1 DKLGSGI
8 GYSKW
13 KNIAGRTYNRFM
25 INISKKC
32 KGVTAVSEQTKKD
45 LTTYL
50 DIPEEK
56 IKVIRSGIRL
66 DLIPM
71 KKKDKTFRVGYLG
84 ALDRRKRVGL
94 LIGAFK
100 ASELGELA
108 IGGSGLDESILK
120 GLAEGDKRIKFL
132 GRHDNETQLLIA
144 GTGVDEQKLRA
155 LAQGDDRITFEG
167 RIPDDKL
174 VDFYNSLDVFI
185 FPTWVEGYGLP
196 IVEAMACKK
205 PVIVLFDASIP
216 WDIKKRC
223 VIVDRLD
230 YVLANQTYLT
240 RLCKSVNIED
250 NYRWAKE
257 HDWDKTVD
265 EYIKIY
271 EEILS

>member
-32 KGVTAVSEQTKKD
+32 KGVTAVSEQTKED

-50 DIPEEK
+50 DVPEKK

-71 KKKDKTFRVGYLG
+71 KRKDKTFRVGYLG
-84 ALDRRKRVGL
+84 QLDRRKRIHL
-94 LIGAFK
+94 LIDAFK
-100 ASELGELA
+100 ASRLGELT
-108 IGGSGLDESILK
+108 IGGAGLDGPILK

-132 GRHDNETQLLIA
+132 GL
-144 GTGVDEQKLRA
+144 V
-155 LAQGDDRITFEG
+155 
-167 RIPDDKL
+167 PDSRL
-174 VDFYNSLDVFI
+174 VDFYNSLDVFV
-185 FPTWVEGYGLP
+185 FPTWIEGYGLP

-205 PVIVLFDASIP
+205 PVVVLLDAGIP

-240 RLCKSVNIED
+240 RLCKSVNIEA

-257 HDWDKTVD
+257 HDWDKAVD
-265 EYIKIY
+265 EYIKVY
-271 EEILS
+271 EEVLRG